1 MTQTKYAIVEVNG
14 KQYRAEEGKN
24 LTVDR
29 VAQKAGEEVSLDKVL
44 LLSGETGVKVGTPY
58 VEGASIKAV
67 VDSEIKGDK
76 IVVFKYKP
84 KKDYRLTQGH
94 REIYTVLNIKEFVG
108 A

>member
-14 KQYRAEEGKN
+14 KQYRVEEGQN

-29 VAQKAGEEVSLDKVL
+29 VNQKSGEEVSLDKVL
-44 LLSGETGVKVGTPY
+44 LVSGEAGVKVGTPY

-76 IVVFKYKP
+76 VVVFKYKP

>member
-14 KQYRAEEGKN
+14 KQYRAEEGKT
-24 LTVDR
+24 LMVDR
-29 VAQKAGEEVSLDKVL
+29 FAKQVGEEISLDKVL
-44 LLSGETGVKVGTPY
+44 LISGEAGVKVGNPY
-58 VEGASIKAV
+58 VEGASIKATI
-67 VDSEIKGDK
+67 DSEIKGDK
-76 IVVFKYKP
+76 VVVFKYKP